1 MFSKS
6 QAALDR
12 FLIFR
17 LPLPMID
24 FLKELNDVQRAATM
38 QTDGPVMV
46 IAGPGSGKTRVLT
59 YRLAYIINQGVP
71 PRNILALTFTNKAA
85 REMTERIQ
93 HVAGDQARYLWSGTF
108 HSVFAR
114 ILRVEAPKLGYPASF
129 TIYDTDDSK
138 SLVSEI
144 IKSMNL
150 NPKDYNANLIR
161 NRISNAKSNLITPAL
176 YEKDAALLDQD
187 RFNKMPATAAIYK
200 KYMERCHA
208 AGAMD
213 FDDLLLQV
221 YRLFQENK
229 DGVLD
234 KYRNLF
240 RYVMVDEFQDTN
252 YLQYAIVKKMVL
264 YPGSPRNICIVGDDA
279 QSIYSFRGATIR
291 NILEFEQ
298 DFPDVRTFKLEQ
310 NYRSTDFIVQA
321 ANDVITHNARQI
333 RKEIWTEQK
342 EGHKIKVLRCATDSE
357 EGRRIADH
365 IIELKNRYHIRN
377 GEICILYRTNA
388 QSRIFEEHLRKVNI
402 PYKVYGGLSFYQRKE
417 VKDLM
422 AYLRLIVNPKDNEAF
437 KRIINYPKRGI
448 GDSSIDRIIE
458 KANELS
464 CSYLEAIT
472 HTGAS
477 GRLGQSL
484 QDFLR
489 MMTEAQRL
497 AATGGAY
504 DAANMIFKTSGLSAE
519 LKQDITKEGLSRV
532 ENVMSLLDG
541 IKEFMEEDDLQE
553 NESTD
558 RSLAAYIQS
567 VALVTELDD
576 LNEEAEHITLM
587 SVHSAKGLEF
597 DAVMVAGVEEN
608 LFPSYMSMSDPE
620 QLDEERRLFY
630 VAITRAR
637 KHLCLSYAGSRYQFG
652 TPRSNEPS
660 RFIDEI
666 DSSRFES
673 DQSLRSRQQVLWE
686 DEGPKKSVYVPNKPK
701 FVQNTATTIIPSNPK
716 DISQGMTVLHQKF
729 GSGKVLSIEGTTD
742 NRIATIYFKDIDE
755 PNRKIMLKFAKLQ
768 IIS

>member
-1 MFSKS
+1 MKS
-6 QAALDR
+6 
-12 FLIFR
+12 I
-17 LPLPMID
+17 
-24 FLKELNDVQRAATM
+24 
-38 QTDGPVMV
+38 
-46 IAGPGSGKTRVLT
+46 
-59 YRLAYIINQGVP
+59 
-71 PRNILALTFTNKAA
+71 
-85 REMTERIQ
+85 
-93 HVAGDQARYLWSGTF
+93 
-108 HSVFAR
+108 
-114 ILRVEAPKLGYPASF
+114 
-129 TIYDTDDSK
+129 
-138 SLVSEI
+138 SE
-144 IKSMNL
+144 
-150 NPKDYNANLIR
+150 
-161 NRISNAKSNLITPAL
+161 
-176 YEKDAALLDQD
+176 
-187 RFNKMPATAAIYK
+187 
-200 KYMERCHA
+200 
-208 AGAMD
+208 
-213 FDDLLLQV
+213 
-221 YRLFQENK
+221 
-229 DGVLD
+229 
-234 KYRNLF
+234 
-240 RYVMVDEFQDTN
+240 
-252 YLQYAIVKKMVL
+252 
-264 YPGSPRNICIVGDDA
+264 
-279 QSIYSFRGATIR
+279 
-291 NILEFEQ
+291 
-298 DFPDVRTFKLEQ
+298 
-310 NYRSTDFIVQA
+310 
-321 ANDVITHNARQI
+321 
-333 RKEIWTEQK
+333 
-342 EGHKIKVLRCATDSE
+342 
-357 EGRRIADH
+357 
-365 IIELKNRYHIRN
+365 
-377 GEICILYRTNA
+377 
-388 QSRIFEEHLRKVNI
+388 KVNI
-402 PYKVYGGLSFYQRKE
+402 PYKVYGGLSSISARE

>member
-1 MFSKS
+1 
-6 QAALDR
+6 
-12 FLIFR
+12 
-17 LPLPMID
+17 MID

-93 HVAGDQARYLWSGTF
+93 HVAGDQARNLWSGTF

-114 ILRVEAPKLGYPASF
+114 ILRVEAPKLGYPTSF

-291 NILEFEQ
+291 NILDFEQ
-298 DFPDVRTFKLEQ
+298 DFPDVKTFKLEQ

-458 KANELS
+458 KANEYS
-464 CSYLEAIT
+464 CSYLEAIP

-504 DAANMIFKTSGLSAE
+504 EAANMIFKTSGLSAE

-558 RSLAAYIQS
+558 RSLASYIQS

-576 LNEEAEHITLM
+576 LNEEAEHVTLM

-608 LFPSYMSMSDPE
+608 LFPSYMSMSDPD

-673 DQSLRSRQQVLWE
+673 DQSFRSRQQVLW
-686 DEGPKKSVYVPNKPK
+686 DEESPKKSVYVPNKPK
-701 FVQNTATTIIPSNPK
+701 FVQQTATVVIPSNPK

-768 IIS
+768 IIP

>member
-59 YRLAYIINQGVP
+59 YRLAYIINQGIP

-388 QSRIFEEHLRKVNI
+388 QSRIFEEHLRKSK
-402 PYKVYGGLSFYQRKE
+402 Y
-417 VKDLM
+417 
-422 AYLRLIVNPKDNEAF
+422 
-437 KRIINYPKRGI
+437 
-448 GDSSIDRIIE
+448 
-458 KANELS
+458 
-464 CSYLEAIT
+464 
-472 HTGAS
+472 
-477 GRLGQSL
+477 SL
-484 QDFLR
+484 
-489 MMTEAQRL
+489 
-497 AATGGAY
+497 
-504 DAANMIFKTSGLSAE
+504 
-519 LKQDITKEGLSRV
+519 
-532 ENVMSLLDG
+532 
-541 IKEFMEEDDLQE
+541 
-553 NESTD
+553 
-558 RSLAAYIQS
+558 
-567 VALVTELDD
+567 
-576 LNEEAEHITLM
+576 
-587 SVHSAKGLEF
+587 
-597 DAVMVAGVEEN
+597 
-608 LFPSYMSMSDPE
+608 
-620 QLDEERRLFY
+620 
-630 VAITRAR
+630 
-637 KHLCLSYAGSRYQFG
+637 
-652 TPRSNEPS
+652 
-660 RFIDEI
+660 
-666 DSSRFES
+666 
-673 DQSLRSRQQVLWE
+673 
-686 DEGPKKSVYVPNKPK
+686 
-701 FVQNTATTIIPSNPK
+701 
-716 DISQGMTVLHQKF
+716 
-729 GSGKVLSIEGTTD
+729 
-742 NRIATIYFKDIDE
+742 
-755 PNRKIMLKFAKLQ
+755 
-768 IIS
+768 